1 MTRRSKR
8 LVLMIAQ
15 ALNANFRKL
24 GKLGGGTLFW
34 GPYNKD
40 PTIKGAILGSPEI
53 SETLRRDFQ
62 G

>member
-1 MTRRSKR
+1 
-8 LVLMIAQ
+8 MIAQ